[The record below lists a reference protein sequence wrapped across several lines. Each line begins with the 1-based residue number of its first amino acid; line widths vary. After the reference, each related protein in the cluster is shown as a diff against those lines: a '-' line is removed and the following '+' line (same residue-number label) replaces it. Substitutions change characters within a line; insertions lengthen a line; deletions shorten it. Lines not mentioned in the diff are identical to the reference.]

1 MTPQEHLDAHRA
13 AGRMVTADG
22 VATFVRAEGDPDA
35 PAVLCLHGVPTSSY
49 LYRKVLPGLAARGCR
64 GIAFDLPGL
73 GFAERPPYFDYSWTG
88 FARWTGE
95 LVEALGLDAVH
106 LVVHDIGGPVGL
118 LLAAH
123 LGGRTRSITVLN
135 TMVDPTTF
143 TPALLMRPLTVPGL
157 GRLWLKGS
165 FDTAFLVGMRWQGVA
180 DGSVPKEELLAH
192 RRLLLAG
199 DGGDALLRIMR
210 SYEHTEDVAERMR
223 QGLHEA
229 PYRQVVWG
237 ERDPVLRIETYG
249 EQAREVAGVDTI
261 LRLPGKHFLQ
271 EDCADEIA
279 DAVARLVHRAA

>member
-1 MTPQEHLDAHRA
+1 
-13 AGRMVTADG
+13 MVTADG
-22 VATFVRAEGDPDA
+22 TATFVREEGDPDA

-49 LYRKVLPGLAARGCR
+49 LYRKVLPGLAAHGCR

-73 GFAERPPYFDYSWTG
+73 GFAERPPYLDYSWTG
-88 FARWTGE
+88 LARWAGE
-95 LVEALGLDAVH
+95 LVEVLELDAVH

-143 TPALLMRPLTVPGL
+143 TPPLLMRPLLVPGL
-157 GRLWLKGS
+157 GRLWLRS
-165 FDTAFLVGMRWQGVA
+165 TFDAAFLVAMRWQGVA
-180 DGSVPKEELLAH
+180 DRSVPKEELLAY
-192 RRLLLAG
+192 RRQLLAG
-199 DGGDALLRIMR
+199 DRGDALLQVMR
-210 SYEHTEDVAERMR
+210 SYEQTEEVAERMR
-223 QGLHEA
+223 QGLQEA

-237 ERDPVLRIETYG
+237 EQDPTLAIETYG
-249 EQAREVAGVDTI
+249 EQARELAGVDTI

-279 DAVARLVHRAA
+279 EVTARLVHRAA